1 MPEPKSHADKR
12 NWLEELG
19 RKIPGFRGYLE
30 KEYRR
35 DSDALQRQLLAD
47 RLQRAKPALDNYGR
61 RLLDQGLITELPAL
75 ERIKGR
81 MDKLIGQL
89 RGAMQGY
96 SGMFDLV
103 KVDEKVLDRVYEHDV
118 KLLDQVEALAVAIEA
133 LPQATGRP
141 AEVLPSVL
149 SSLDSLDQ
157 AVHQR
162 TDILKGI
169 E

>member
-1 MPEPKSHADKR
+1 MPTSATGWKSWAAKFPASVATWKR
-12 NWLEELG
+12 NTAATATPCSGSCWP
-19 RKIPGFRGYLE
+19 IAC
-30 KEYRR
+30 
-35 DSDALQRQLLAD
+35 S
-47 RLQRAKPALDNYGR
+47 AKPCDYGR

-75 ERIKGR
+75 ERVKGR
-81 MDKLIGQL
+81 IDKLIGQI

-118 KLLDQVEALAVAIEA
+118 KLLDQVEALAVAVEA

-141 AEVLPSVL
+141 AEVLPGVL

-157 AVHQR
+157 AWHQR